1 MKAVFLR
8 TCTLF
13 LAASLAACSTTGGGG
28 DAAGGPEVTTTHL
41 GQQIA
46 RGPIAVEAFDQAD
59 ANNPEF
65 GSYASSVAQQLT
77 RLGWTVVTPPTRSEQ
92 VALVDVQQ
100 GSRASLA
107 SRIGVPG
114 AAAAAGA
121 SANLATSLDVRIRRR
136 SDGSVIWEGRAVSD
150 APASSAAAGRPAAV
164 QALAAALFRDFPGI
178 SGRTIRAR

>member
-13 LAASLAACSTTGGGG
+13 LAASLAACSTTSGG
-28 DAAGGPEVTTTHL
+28 DSAGGTEVTTTHL

-59 ANNPEF
+59 ANSPEF
-65 GSYASSVAQQLT
+65 GNYASSVAQQLT
-77 RLGWTVVTPPTRSEQ
+77 RLGWTVVAAPARSEQ

-107 SRIGVPG
+107 SRIGVPSG
-114 AAAAAGA
+114 GAAAGA
-121 SANLATSLDVRIRRR
+121 SASLATSLDVRIRRR
-136 SDGSVIWEGRAVSD
+136 SDGSVIWEGRAISD
-150 APASSAAAGRPAAV
+150 GPVNNPAAGRPATV
-164 QALAAALFRDFPGI
+164 QALAAALFRDFPGV
-178 SGRTIRAR
+178 SGRTIRSR